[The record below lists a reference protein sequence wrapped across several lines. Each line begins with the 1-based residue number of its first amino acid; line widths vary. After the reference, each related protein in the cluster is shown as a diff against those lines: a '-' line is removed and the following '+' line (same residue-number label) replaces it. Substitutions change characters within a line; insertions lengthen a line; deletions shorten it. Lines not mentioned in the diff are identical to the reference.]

1 MIFSHELIL
10 VITLILSILLG
21 YALNSFLLNRP
32 IKFLLKKANKS
43 AIRWSSQ
50 SKPIFGG
57 ITFYSLFLTGFLV
70 YILLIDQTIALNS
83 NGFALFFIATLAFFM
98 GLFDDIINTP
108 PAFKFVIQVLIAI
121 ILISFGVFIKISPL
135 PVLNYAITILWVI
148 GIMNSINML
157 DNMDSVTNLI
167 FLSIFGGVFFIAISQ
182 KGITGFVPFILMFV
196 FGGCLSFLYFNW
208 HPSKMYMGDNGSQFL
223 GALLAFAGIVFFWNS
238 IPIEEASYGLNSKQ
252 FIVVL
257 LAFIIPI
264 TDTTTVTINRLI
276 RGQSPFVGGRDHTTH
291 YLSYAGLTDRQ
302 VATLLFSINGISVA
316 MACYIIVGI
325 PEWNSIWF
333 WSFFTWA
340 FIIFVSLFTL
350 TKIVKQK

>member
-1 MIFSHELIL
+1 MIFSQEVVLLIAL
-10 VITLILSILLG
+10 LFSILMG
-21 YALNSFLLNRP
+21 YGLNSFFLNRP
-32 IKFLLKKANKS
+32 LKFLLKKANKS
-43 AIRWSSQ
+43 AIRWDSQ

-57 ITFYSLFLTGFLV
+57 ITFYSLFLTGFLA
-70 YILLIDQTIALNS
+70 YLLIIDKTIALDS
-83 NGFALFFIATLAFFM
+83 SYFALFLVVTLAFFM
-98 GLFDDIINTP
+98 GLSDDIINTP
-108 PAFKFVIQVLIAI
+108 PAFKFVIQLLIAI
-121 ILISFGVFIKISPL
+121 LLISFDVFIKISPI

-148 GIMNSINML
+148 GIMNAINML
-157 DNMDSVTNLI
+157 DNMDAIANIVS
-167 FLSIFGGVFFIAISQ
+167 LSIFGGTFAIIILQ
-182 KGITGFVPFILMFV
+182 GDITGFMPFIFMFII
-196 FGGCLSFLYFNW
+196 GGCLSFLYFNW

-223 GALLAFAGIVFFWNS
+223 GALLAFSGIVFFWNS

-252 FIVVL
+252 FIVVF
-257 LAFIIPI
+257 LAFIVPI
-264 TDTTTVTINRLI
+264 TDTVTVTINRLI